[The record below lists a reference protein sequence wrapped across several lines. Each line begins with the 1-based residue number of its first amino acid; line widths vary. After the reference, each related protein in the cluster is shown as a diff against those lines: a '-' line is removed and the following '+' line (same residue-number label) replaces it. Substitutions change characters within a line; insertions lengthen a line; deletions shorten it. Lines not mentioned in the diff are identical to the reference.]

1 MGAAE
6 LINEAITV
14 MAGRPTVFSA
24 QDVADYADLDGSSDA
39 ITDALRVCCRSGAV
53 LSLDELQGHGA
64 RSKHYLGRDQAERW
78 WVDSTLRWARAG
90 VRQLPTAKLAG
101 EMSMAFDVRRWTV
114 VPRLLLSAGRRFAL
128 VADGGESDTVVFQW
142 VAIICANANLGSAKW
157 LRPCIGYLREQ
168 TASGEFQHRFP
179 DAILNEAVEQIL
191 TTVTEREADII
202 RGRLGIEN
210 GRSVTLEQLGR
221 KHGVT
226 RERIRQVE
234 AKAWRKLHRPAR
246 LQSMWLAFATDF
258 VQSGGRLAIPED
270 EMTPCRQF
278 IHRGIDLQ
286 TVHISELG
294 LHFICNDADAAQYRQ
309 ALAAIDPQQNASRN
323 LEFLSRQDEALVTE
337 AERHHMTARVQTK
350 RAYML
355 REALRSLGRAAHYE
369 DIAIECNRLFPERA
383 NTAHNWH
390 AALSYCAQPDN
401 EELGIVWIGAR
412 GTYGL
417 KEHGY
422 SRPDAD
428 LFTQVAEIVERIYS
442 RTGRPASEAEV
453 VSELGTLRRELNINS
468 VKLALG
474 INDKVTAA
482 AGGFVPK
489 ESGLDKAQNADQP
502 QYDIEAAFAA
512 FVARDGKDASDGN
525 AMV

>member
-1 MGAAE
+1 MMDTAE
-6 LINEAITV
+6 IINEAIAV
-14 MAGRPTVFSA
+14 MAGQPSVFSA
-24 QDVADYADLDGSSDA
+24 QDVADYADLDSSSDA
-39 ITDALRVCCRSGAV
+39 ITDALRVCCSSGAV
-53 LSLDELQGHGA
+53 LSLDELKGEGV
-64 RSKHYLGRDQAERW
+64 RSSHYLGRDQAERW

-101 EMSMAFDVRRWTV
+101 ELSMAFDVQQWTV
-114 VPRLLLSAGRRFAL
+114 VPRRLVSAGRRFAL
-128 VADGGESDTVVFQW
+128 VADGGKPDTFVFPW
-142 VAIICANANLGSAKW
+142 VAVICANPGSAKW
-157 LRPCIGYLREQ
+157 LRPCIGYLRGQ
-168 TASGEFQHRFP
+168 TASGELQRRFS
-179 DAILNEAVEQIL
+179 DVSLDEAVGQIL

-202 RGRLGIEN
+202 RSRIGIEN
-210 GRSVTLEQLGR
+210 GQRATLEQLGR

-234 AKAWRKLHRPAR
+234 ARAWRKLHRPAR

-258 VQSGGRLAIPED
+258 VQSGGRLVIPED

-286 TVHISELG
+286 TVHIPELG
-294 LHFICNDADAAQYRQ
+294 LRFISDDADFTQYRE

-323 LEFLSRQDEALVTE
+323 LEFLSRQDEAQVIE
-337 AERHHMTARVQTK
+337 AESHHMTARVQTR

-369 DIAIECNRLFPERA
+369 DIAIECNRMFPERA

-390 AALSYCAQPDN
+390 AALSYCAQPDS

-428 LFTQVAEIVERIYS
+428 LFTQVAEIVEQIYS
-442 RTGRPASEAEV
+442 RTGRPSSEAEV

-468 VKLALG
+468 VKLALSL
-474 INDKVTAA
+474 NDRVEATV
-482 AGGFVPK
+482 GGFVPK
-489 ESGLDKAQNADQP
+489 ASDPRESPKPETP
-502 QYDIEAAFAA
+502 QYDIDAAFTA
-512 FVARDGKDASDGN
+512 FMGHTTSNTDEV
-525 AMV
+525 

>member
-1 MGAAE
+1 MDTTE

-14 MAGRPTVFSA
+14 MAGRPSVFSA
-24 QDVADYADLDGSSDA
+24 QDVADYADLDSSSDA
-39 ITDALRVCCRSGAV
+39 ITDALRVCCSSRAV
-53 LSLDELQGHGA
+53 LSLDELKGQGV
-64 RSKHYLGRDQAERW
+64 RSSHYLSRDQAERW

-90 VRQLPTAKLAG
+90 VRQLPSAKLAG
-101 EMSMAFDVRRWTV
+101 EMSMAFDVQRWTA
-114 VPRLLLSAGRRFAL
+114 VPCRLLSAGRRFAL
-128 VADGGESDTVVFQW
+128 VADGSKPDTFVFPW
-142 VAIICANANLGSAKW
+142 AAVICANLGSAKW
-157 LRPCIGYLREQ
+157 LRPCIGYLRGR
-168 TASGEFQHRFP
+168 TASGELQRRFS
-179 DAILNEAVEQIL
+179 DVSLNEAVGQIL

-202 RGRLGIEN
+202 RSRLGIEN
-210 GRSVTLEQLGR
+210 GQRATLEQLGR

-226 RERIRQVE
+226 RERIRQIE
-234 AKAWRKLHRPAR
+234 AKAWRKLHRPAL

-258 VQSGGRLAIPED
+258 VQSGGRLVIPED

-286 TVHISELG
+286 TVHIPELG
-294 LHFICNDADAAQYRQ
+294 LHVIGRDTDFAPYRQ
-309 ALAAIDPQQNASRN
+309 ALASVDLQQNASQS
-323 LEFLSRQDEALVTE
+323 LDFLSRQDDTLMTE
-337 AERHHMTARVQTK
+337 AEHRYLTAQVQTK

-369 DIAIECNRLFPERA
+369 DIASECNRLFPERA

-390 AALSYCAQPDN
+390 AALSYCAQPGS

-428 LFTQVAEIVERIYS
+428 LFTQVAEIVEQIYS

-474 INDKVTAA
+474 LNYRVEVHLIKCRKV
-482 AGGFVPK
+482 
-489 ESGLDKAQNADQP
+489 
-502 QYDIEAAFAA
+502 I
-512 FVARDGKDASDGN
+512 
-525 AMV
+525 